1 MGLQAVPMPE
11 DKIQREIEDILNRLD
26 TFLPEENVANKVRR
40 RSSDA
45 ASSFFHALIE
55 PLAHIS
61 LRQVLLTALVLIVA
75 GFFAGKAY
83 PALGRWVLIGGVI
96 LLFTSFAL
104 SFFGRSSAP
113 ATEKRWRGQ
122 PMSLQSPSLGDRLRA
137 WFRAKRRQ
145 RP

>member
-1 MGLQAVPMPE
+1 MAD

-26 TFLPEENVANKVRR
+26 TFLPEESAASKVRR
-40 RSSDA
+40 RSSGPA
-45 ASSFFHALIE
+45 TSFFHALIE
-55 PLAHIS
+55 PLARIS
-61 LRQVLLTALVLIVA
+61 LRQVMLTALVLIVA

-83 PALGRWVLIGGVI
+83 PEFGRWVLIGGII

-104 SFFGRSSAP
+104 SFFGRGGAP

-122 PMSLQSPSLGDRLRA
+122 PMMLESPSLGDRLRT